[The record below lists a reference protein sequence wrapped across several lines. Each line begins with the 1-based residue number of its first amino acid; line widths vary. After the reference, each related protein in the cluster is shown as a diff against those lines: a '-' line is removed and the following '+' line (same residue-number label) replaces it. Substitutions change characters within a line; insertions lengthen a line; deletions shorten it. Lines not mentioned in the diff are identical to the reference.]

1 MSENILR
8 VTGLSHKYNVKWAI
22 KDINIDINQKGIYG
36 LLGSNGAG
44 KSTLMNIACGVIR
57 QTEGDVELVGIN
69 TISNPVESKKRIGFL
84 PQKPPLHLE
93 LTILEYL
100 KHCAGLR
107 GIARNEVEASIL
119 RAMDLC
125 SLTHMKDRLIKN
137 LSGGFQQR
145 VGIAQ
150 AILHEPEIVI
160 LDEPTNGLDPNQVL
174 DVRSLIRD
182 IAKNRTVIISTHILS
197 EVQAICERIIM
208 VEHGSVVFNGTV
220 SEFDSYIAP
229 DTIFVSLLGMPAIEQ
244 IESIEGVIDVSSLG
258 TAEYRVKSSDVQRTI
273 ENIVQ
278 KSIKEGWNLNGIYLE
293 KTSMNDV
300 FAALSKGGTNQK

>member
-1 MSENILR
+1 MSEDILR
-8 VTGLSHKYNVKWAI
+8 VKGLSHKYNVKWAI
-22 KDINIDINQKGIYG
+22 KDIDIEITQKGIYG

-44 KSTLMNIACGVIR
+44 KSTLMNIVCGVIR
-57 QTEGDVELVGIN
+57 QTEGEVELVGIN
-69 TISNPVESKKRIGFL
+69 TIANPVESKKKIGFL
-84 PQKPPLHLE
+84 PQKPPLHFE

-100 KHCAGLR
+100 QHCAGIR
-107 GIARNEVEASIL
+107 GIAKDQVSSAIL
-119 RAMDLC
+119 KAMDQC
-125 SLTHMKDRLIKN
+125 SLTHMKNRLIKN

-150 AILHEPEIVI
+150 AILHEPEVVV

-197 EVQAICERIIM
+197 EVQAICDRIIM
-208 VEHGSVVFNGTV
+208 VEHGNIVFNGSI
-220 SEFDSYIAP
+220 SEFDNYIAP
-229 DTIFVSLLGMPAIEQ
+229 DTILVSLLGMPAIEQ
-244 IESIEGVIDVSSLG
+244 IASIEGVLDVVSLG
-258 TAEYRVKSSDVQRTI
+258 ATEYRVKRSDVQSTI

-278 KSIKEGWNLNGIYLE
+278 KSVNECWKLNGIYLE

-300 FAALSKGGTNQK
+300 FAALSNQK

>member
-8 VTGLSHKYNVKWAI
+8 VIGLSHKYNVKWAI
-22 KDINIDINQKGIYG
+22 KDIDIDITQKGIYG

-69 TISNPVESKKRIGFL
+69 TIANPVESKKRIGFL
-84 PQKPPLHLE
+84 PQKPPLHFE

-100 KHCAGLR
+100 RHCAGLR
-107 GIARNEVEASIL
+107 GIARKEVESSIV

-160 LDEPTNGLDPNQVL
+160 LDEPTNGLDPNQVS

-258 TAEYRVKSSDVQRTI
+258 TVEYRVKSSDVQSTI

-278 KSIKEGWNLNGIYLE
+278 KSIKEGWKLNGIYLE

-300 FAALSKGGTNQK
+300 FAALSKGATNQK